1 MNVTMNARMLLLIGA
16 LVSGTA
22 VGLGALGAHWFE
34 NQATKMYAD
43 IEVRHNRVEA
53 WTTGAEYQM
62 VHGLA
67 ILAAGLCALHS
78 PSRRWGIA
86 GSCFLIGAILFA
98 GSLYGI
104 GLSGVSD
111 FKEASKAWLPLV
123 LATPLGGTFF
133 LIGWGAFV
141 WAVLGMKATERH

>member
-1 MNVTMNARMLLLIGA
+1 MNGRMLILIGA

-34 NQATKMYAD
+34 KQVKKLYP
-43 IEVRHNRVEA
+43 EVQVQHSRVEA
-53 WTTGAEYQM
+53 WNTGAEYQM

-67 ILAAGLCALHS
+67 IIASGLCALHS

-86 GSCFLIGAILFA
+86 GSCFLLGAIFFA

-111 FKEASKAWLPLV
+111 FKTASRAWLPLN

-133 LIGWGAFV
+133 LIGWGAFA
-141 WAVLGMKATERH
+141 WAVLGMKVEGQS